1 MQAKDI
7 PDEAILDIVRMFN
20 EGRQPQKVIPGR
32 MAWAGTAGEF
42 WIPDYVLE
50 PHPMW
55 CLTYDLEERMPDVP
69 PKVILA
75 KCRSLIL
82 RGKMHGCYCGCRGD
96 FYLDGYGW

>member
-7 PDEAILDIVRMFN
+7 PDNAILDIVRMFN
-20 EGRQPQKVIPGR
+20 EGRQPTTVLQWPHR
-32 MAWAGTAGEF
+32 
-42 WIPDYVLE
+42 PDWPDQILQ
-50 PHPMW
+50 PHPAW

-75 KCRSLIL
+75 KCRSLIK